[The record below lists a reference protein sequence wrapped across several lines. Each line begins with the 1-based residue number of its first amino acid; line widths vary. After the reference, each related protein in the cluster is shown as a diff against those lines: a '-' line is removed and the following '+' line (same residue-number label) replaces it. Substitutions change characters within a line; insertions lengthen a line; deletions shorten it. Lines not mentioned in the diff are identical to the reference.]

1 MSFTQWLKME
11 AYPRLVLETI
21 TPSVQSLHKHLHP
34 CYHLDRHHHHH
45 DNDKSVSD
53 LMGNIT

>member
-34 CYHLDRHHHHH
+34 CYRLDHHHHH
-45 DNDKSVSD
+45 HYNDKSVSD

>member
-34 CYHLDRHHHHH
+34 CYHVDHHHHY
-45 DNDKSVSD
+45 NDKSVSD